1 MKSSFA
7 LQRRQVSAAGGA
19 FVFLVAMRA
28 RAASLLD
35 QLTESDASA
44 AVRAALE
51 RGAGIAV
58 EQLGKADGF
67 WGNDKVRIPLPDW
80 LQKGDHLLRVFG
92 YGKELDELHVGV
104 NRAAE
109 QAVPAAL
116 PLLVGAVRSMSVQD
130 AKTILKGGDD
140 SVTRFFES
148 HTRSGLQ
155 ERFEPIMGGVT
166 QQIGI
171 ARNYDKLVERVGS
184 LGLVDARDAKIEPFA
199 TSKALDGL
207 FLVIGD
213 EEKKIRSDPI
223 GTGSAILKKVF
234 GAL

>member
-58 EQLGKADGF
+58 ERLGKADGF
-67 WGNDKVRIPLPDW
+67 WGNDKVRIPLPEW
-80 LQKGDHLLRVFG
+80 LQKGDRVLRMFG
-92 YGKELDELHVGV
+92 YGKELDDLHVGV

-155 ERFEPIMGGVT
+155 ERFEPIVGGVT

>member
-1 MKSSFA
+1 
-7 LQRRQVSAAGGA
+7 
-19 FVFLVAMRA
+19 
-28 RAASLLD
+28 
-35 QLTESDASA
+35 
-44 AVRAALE
+44 
-51 RGAGIAV
+51 
-58 EQLGKADGF
+58 
-67 WGNDKVRIPLPDW
+67 
-80 LQKGDHLLRVFG
+80 
-92 YGKELDELHVGV
+92 
-104 NRAAE
+104 
-109 QAVPAAL
+109 
-116 PLLVGAVRSMSVQD
+116 VRSMSVQD
-130 AKTILKGGDD
+130 AKAILKGGED

-155 ERFEPIMGGVT
+155 ERFEPIVGGVT

-171 ARNYDKLVERVGS
+171 ARNYDKLVDRVGS

-223 GTGSAILKKVF
+223 GTGSAILRKVF

>member
-19 FVFLVAMRA
+19 FVLLVAMRA

-35 QLTESDASA
+35 QLTENDASA

-67 WGNDKVRIPLPDW
+67 WGNDKVRIPLPEW
-80 LQKGDHLLRVFG
+80 LQKGDRVLRMFG
-92 YGKELDELHVGV
+92 YGKELDDLHVGV

-155 ERFEPIMGGVT
+155 ERFEPIVGGVT

-171 ARNYDKLVERVGS
+171 ARNYDKLVDRVGS

>member
-1 MKSSFA
+1 MKSTFT
-7 LQRRQVSAAGGA
+7 LQRRQVSVAAGA
-19 FVFLVAMRA
+19 FALLFAA
-28 RAASLLD
+28 RTHAASLLE
-35 QLTESDASA
+35 QLTETDAA
-44 AVRAALE
+44 TGVRAALE

-80 LQKGDHLLRVFG
+80 LQRGDHLLRMFG
-92 YGKELDELHVGV
+92 YGKELDDLHVGV

-116 PLLVGAVRSMSVQD
+116 PLLVGAVRSMTVQD
-130 AKTILKGGDD
+130 AKAILKGADD

-155 ERFEPIMGGVT
+155 ERFEPIVGGVT

-171 ARNYDKLVERVGS
+171 ARNYDKLVDRVGA
-184 LGLVDARDAKIEPFA
+184 LGVSDTRAAKIEPYA

-213 EEKKIRSDPI
+213 EEKKIRSDPV